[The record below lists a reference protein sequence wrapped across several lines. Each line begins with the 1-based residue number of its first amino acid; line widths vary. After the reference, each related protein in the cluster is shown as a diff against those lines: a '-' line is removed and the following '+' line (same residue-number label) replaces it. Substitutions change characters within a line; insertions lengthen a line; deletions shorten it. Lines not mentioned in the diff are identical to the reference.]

1 MSLDVCDVI
10 HRPKSKTGMIQSH
23 TPSDEASILQER
35 IALASTISA
44 LEDQTRDS
52 CYSTAM
58 EDNILPIG
66 AEDMGSGRESFG

>member
-1 MSLDVCDVI
+1 MCEGCDV
-10 HRPKSKTGMIQSH
+10 KESYGYTWVLS
-23 TPSDEASILQER
+23 EASVLQER

-52 CYSTAM
+52 SYSTAM